1 MSDAFKRTALGLLA
15 FCPEIVQG
23 VKNTRFNASGG
34 TATTVTAA
42 TSGGQDNAQ
51 LAGAAAGF
59 FIGLFLYFLPNTTT
73 AALQGLVVPITAFSE
88 AAGTATFT
96 TTTTMPASPV
106 NGDSFMVFAALPASG
121 ASPSFGYENLE
132 REAFERQTL
141 DAPTSVKGLKQCS
154 LSFNLEMSG
163 LEVPLAN
170 SATPT
175 PDRIS
180 KFLEAVGQ
188 RRAVAGTTVS
198 GGSSTTT
205 VVDVTSAAS
214 FAVGDLV
221 MIDGE
226 IRRITAVDTVATP
239 DNITVAPALSAAPAD
254 TTVVYQSER
263 FTPYDTGHPS
273 LTFLLLRDTQLIQ
286 MIGCVVSVGLTGT
299 FGALTQMTVEADGS
313 DWTIEDTVTLDG
325 AQSTK
330 KALPFVIGDV
340 FFGADDLC
348 VNNFAFEL
356 GHGRQALRD
365 TCAGQRQYVTSRD
378 ASLQVVWRNTVKTPK
393 DTWEAQGTASRLLL
407 AVGNTAGAAFAIT
420 GVGQIQDPAAMAD
433 VEGHQ
438 YWDASFAFRDDQT
451 DYLTALKPEIA
462 RF

>member
-15 FCPEIVQG
+15 FCPEVVQG
-23 VKNTRFNASGG
+23 VKNTRFTASGG
-34 TATTVTAA
+34 TTTTATASTG
-42 TSGGQDNAQ
+42 GGQDNAQ

-59 FIGLFLYFLPNTTT
+59 FLGLFLYFLPNTTT
-73 AALQGLVVPITAFSE
+73 AALRGLVVPITAFSE

-96 TTTTMPASPV
+96 TTTTMPASPA
-106 NGDSFMVFAALPASG
+106 NGDSFMVFAPLPASSV
-121 ASPSFGYENLE
+121 SPSFGYENLE

-141 DAPTSVKGLKQCS
+141 DAPSSVKGLKQCS
-154 LSFNLEMSG
+154 ISFNLEMFG
-163 LEVPLAN
+163 LETPLPN
-170 SATPT
+170 GATPAR
-175 PDRIS
+175 DRLS
-180 KFLEAVGQ
+180 RFLEALGQ

-205 VVDVTSAAS
+205 VVDVTDASA

-221 MIDGE
+221 MIGGE
-226 IRRITAVDTVATP
+226 IRRITAIDTGATP
-239 DNITVAPALSAAPAD
+239 DNITVAPALSSAPLD

-273 LTFLLLRDTQLIQ
+273 HTILLLRDTQLIQ
-286 MIGCVVSVGLTGT
+286 MIGCVFSFGLSGTYGGLTQATIEG
-299 FGALTQMTVEADGS
+299 DGS

-330 KALPFVIGDV
+330 KALPFVIGET
-340 FFGADDLC
+340 FFGSTGVC
-348 VNNFAFEL
+348 VNNFSFEL

-378 ASLQVVWRNTVKTPK
+378 ASAQVVFRNTSKTPK
-393 DTWEAQGTASRLLL
+393 DTWEAVGTHDRFLLT
-407 AVGNTAGAAFAIT
+407 VGNVAGAAFALT
-420 GVGQIQDPAAMAD
+420 GVAQIQDPAEMAD

-451 DYLTALKPEIA
+451 DYTTAHKPEIA